1 MTARCAVV
9 DVAVTFSPDG
19 SRVVNASGLNYAR
32 VWDASSGAPLTP
44 LLRHRYQVYNARFS
58 HDSRRLVTASLDG
71 TARIWTMT
79 LGDDTPESVAV
90 LADLAEL
97 VGGMRLS
104 DSGTVISLNRQD
116 IQKRVRD
123 ANAAS
128 AVP

>member
-1 MTARCAVV
+1 M
-9 DVAVTFSPDG
+9 
-19 SRVVNASGLNYAR
+19 
-32 VWDASSGAPLTP
+32 
-44 LLRHRYQVYNARFS
+44 YNARFS

-128 AVP
+128 AQFRDLQPLLSHFAAMSQR